1 MQGTLGFGRQR
12 ATIVFSTFQTLS
24 TASNAAWKS
33 EHLQAACSEPSS
45 AAPTAEG
52 PGAALG
58 VDTGRFCPRGTA
70 SPPPSLLLTAKA
82 GEGWLPRHLGGLANA
97 PPGGRA
103 GFEDC
108 LPVQGARCSAWKGQW
123 LV

>member
-1 MQGTLGFGRQR
+1 MQGTFGFGRQR

-58 VDTGRFCPRGTA
+58 VDTGRFCPCGTA
-70 SPPPSLLLTAKA
+70 SPPPRLLLTAKA
-82 GEGWLPRHLGGLANA
+82 GRGDSR
-97 PPGGRA
+97 
-103 GFEDC
+103 DI
-108 LPVQGARCSAWKGQW
+108 
-123 LV
+123 